1 MQSIAYCKDSAFLFC
16 LHEMS
21 LNRSQCHPR
30 LTLTR
35 AVPSAQPSR
44 YSGTVQLASDEI
56 LDLIIRL
63 KIRLMPHVVTPRGHS
78 DGEKVFSL
86 TQGVSWSLM
95 PTVSPRWPRPRHIKR
110 QFFSHSGFSN
120 RLSKKYLI
128 PLNMNLTLHPWSG
141 QRAVRGTAQLSA
153 TRVSLSCLSVL
164 WLNIRSKMSFAEF
177 VEVEYF

>member
-44 YSGTVQLASDEI
+44 YSGTVQLASDQI
-56 LDLIIRL
+56 LNLIIRL

-86 TQGVSWSLM
+86 TQGVS
-95 PTVSPRWPRPRHIKR
+95 
-110 QFFSHSGFSN
+110 
-120 RLSKKYLI
+120 
-128 PLNMNLTLHPWSG
+128 
-141 QRAVRGTAQLSA
+141 
-153 TRVSLSCLSVL
+153 
-164 WLNIRSKMSFAEF
+164 
-177 VEVEYF
+177 

>member
-56 LDLIIRL
+56 LDS
-63 KIRLMPHVVTPRGHS
+63 KSYH
-78 DGEKVFSL
+78 
-86 TQGVSWSLM
+86 
-95 PTVSPRWPRPRHIKR
+95 PTKNKTDATC
-110 QFFSHSGFSN
+110 GY
-120 RLSKKYLI
+120 SK
-128 PLNMNLTLHPWSG
+128 
-141 QRAVRGTAQLSA
+141 GT
-153 TRVSLSCLSVL
+153 
-164 WLNIRSKMSFAEF
+164 F
-177 VEVEYF
+177 

>member
-35 AVPSAQPSR
+35 AVPSPAQPLLGNSPTCFR
-44 YSGTVQLASDEI
+44 WDLRF
-56 LDLIIRL
+56 LNLIIGL

-86 TQGVSWSLM
+86 TQGVSWYLM

-128 PLNMNLTLHPWSG
+128 PLNMNLTLHPWSDQG
-141 QRAVRGTAQLSA
+141 AVRGTAQL
-153 TRVSLSCLSVL
+153 
-164 WLNIRSKMSFAEF
+164 
-177 VEVEYF
+177 

>member
-35 AVPSAQPSR
+35 AVPSPAQPLLGNSPTCFR
-44 YSGTVQLASDEI
+44 WDLGFLN
-56 LDLIIRL
+56 LIIRL

-110 QFFSHSGFSN
+110 QFFHTQAYQTGCPK
-120 RLSKKYLI
+120 RIL

-141 QRAVRGTAQLSA
+141 QRAVRGTAQL
-153 TRVSLSCLSVL
+153 
-164 WLNIRSKMSFAEF
+164 
-177 VEVEYF
+177 